1 MLSGSNLVM
10 LSLGVDAKLPE
21 LFIKVGHVL
30 MNSVLDVA
38 EVVVFKLLTLR
49 CLSAEKGS
57 SGVDKVLT
65 LIVKLLVNEEI
76 FLLGTYSSGN
86 SCSIGTE
93 ELQNSYSLLGNNL
106 H

>member
-10 LSLGVDAKLPE
+10 LSLGVDTKLPE

-30 MNSVLDVA
+30 MNSVLDIT

-57 SGVDKVLT
+57 AGVA
-65 LIVKLLVNEEI
+65 
-76 FLLGTYSSGN
+76 
-86 SCSIGTE
+86 
-93 ELQNSYSLLGNNL
+93 
-106 H
+106 